1 MQGQFV
7 AFTAHNL
14 VFSCQSAIVMAIMS
28 SIMLTIRSSYKK
40 THIVYPEPPSE
51 KDTEDS
57 NHDARD
63 VEGYTN
69 DDDEEDYD
77 ARN

>member
-1 MQGQFV
+1 
-7 AFTAHNL
+7 
-14 VFSCQSAIVMAIMS
+14 MAIMS

-51 KDTEDS
+51 KDTDDS
-57 NHDARD
+57 NQDIRARD

-69 DDDEEDYD
+69 DEDDED
-77 ARN
+77 ARD